1 MVANFYRSSSLEG
14 PIDKE
19 NRIGTGRAFCFSRF
33 SLDNGAFILTP
44 GATNFIFVSFDIL
57 KEAKMHMADALLSPA
72 VGATMWTATAGTI
85 AYCSRKVKQD
95 LDDQKVPLMGV
106 LAAFIFA
113 AQMINFTIPGTG
125 SSGHLGGGMILAILL
140 GPYAAFL
147 AMASVLTVQA
157 LFFADGGLLALG
169 CNIFNLGVFPCFVAY
184 PLIYKQVA
192 GKNPTDKQIMLG
204 AFLASVIGLQLGA
217 FGVVLQTFASGI
229 SELPFSTFVWLMQPI
244 HLGIGIVEGLVSA
257 AVVAFVWKARPE
269 ILAANSNT
277 SSLVGLSLKK
287 VLVGLVIA
295 TVVTGGSL
303 SWFASANPDGLE
315 WAIQGVTGSEEL
327 EGPEHGVHAWLAT
340 MQEKVAFLP
349 DYGFKSSTGH
359 SVEATEPVA
368 NEEDW
373 PAVEAG
379 TSVAGLVGGLLTLA
393 LAAIIGLLLKRR
405 NRVTA

>member
-1 MVANFYRSSSLEG
+1 
-14 PIDKE
+14 
-19 NRIGTGRAFCFSRF
+19 
-33 SLDNGAFILTP
+33 
-44 GATNFIFVSFDIL
+44 
-57 KEAKMHMADALLSPA
+57 MHMADALLSPA
-72 VGATMWTATAGTI
+72 VGATMWAATAGTI

-95 LDDQKVPLMGV
+95 LDEHKVPLMGV

-169 CNIFNLGVFPCFVAY
+169 CNIFNLGIFPCFIAY
-184 PLIYKQVA
+184 PLIYKQLT
-192 GKNPTDKQIMLG
+192 GKNPTDKRIMLG
-204 AFLASVIGLQLGA
+204 AFLASVVGLQLGA
-217 FGVVLQTFASGI
+217 FGVVLETVASGI

-244 HLGIGIVEGLVSA
+244 HLGIGIVEGLVTA
-257 AVVAFVWKARPE
+257 TVVAFVWKARPE
-269 ILAANSNT
+269 ILEANSNV
-277 SSLVGLSLKK
+277 SSLAGLSLRK

-295 TVVTGGSL
+295 TVITGGSL
-303 SWFASANPDGLE
+303 SWFASAHPDGLE

-327 EGPEHGVHAWLAT
+327 EGPEHGVHGWLAT
-340 MQEKVAFLP
+340 VQEKVAFLP
-349 DYGFKSSTGH
+349 DYGFKSSTAHLGETT
-359 SVEATEPVA
+359 EAVP
-368 NEEDW
+368 NEEAW

-379 TSVAGLVGGLLTLA
+379 TSVAGLVGGLLTLV

-405 NRVTA
+405 NRATA